1 MRANAIAA
9 VDASAAPAQGF
20 GRHSVRKLKPRLG
33 WSQIG
38 AKFWQTPSDSCPV
51 VEAPTILD
59 RVVQAA
65 WDPTLEAE
73 MRSVC
78 VKQSTKSQDDST
90 GPFAVI
96 RGGSR
101 EWAVQMSPETEKSLK
116 QWRRTPKYAA
126 GVLQGKAERDAI
138 LSLGRK
144 TQLLSLAPETFVDLR
159 FSFARADIGDSGT
172 ILPTQQGFSF
182 ARADIGDSG
191 TILPTQQG
199 LQTDTFTL
207 PR

>member
-1 MRANAIAA
+1 MGTPTNVQELAKIRAMRANAIAA

-101 EWAVQMSPETEKSLK
+101 YPFLVHDS
-116 QWRRTPKYAA
+116 
-126 GVLQGKAERDAI
+126 ERM
-138 LSLGRK
+138 
-144 TQLLSLAPETFVDLR
+144 
-159 FSFARADIGDSGT
+159 
-172 ILPTQQGFSF
+172 
-182 ARADIGDSG
+182 
-191 TILPTQQG
+191 
-199 LQTDTFTL
+199 
-207 PR
+207 